1 MADGEDDSSP
11 NLSVSLPRQTLI
23 RGKKRKITLHSMV
36 LRRRNSGQA
45 DPAEPPTVQTSTP
58 VSSSVSCLQAV
69 PLQTDITDMAARKRY
84 ELRRRRSLQQSEG
97 DGCIISN
104 SMVATTDENM
114 TCIRKIAHRSNAIPF
129 LNSNDIIGEL
139 SFDIVLYIQ
148 CMNSF
153 KLLCTEYVSSSDE
166 KSGYMVYPPI

>member
-1 MADGEDDSSP
+1 MKGNYLWYMADGEDDSSP

-23 RGKKRKITLHSMV
+23 RGKKRKITLHSMADSNNRLIIAFGFSQIIV

-97 DGCIISN
+97 DGCIMSS
-104 SMVATTDENM
+104 SMVATTDEVINF
-114 TCIRKIAHRSNAIPF
+114 I
-129 LNSNDIIGEL
+129 
-139 SFDIVLYIQ
+139 
-148 CMNSF
+148 
-153 KLLCTEYVSSSDE
+153 
-166 KSGYMVYPPI
+166 